1 MSDLP
6 SEGGR
11 YLRAPNGALIRLPD
25 TPPPEAEPE
34 AESELPASD
43 TPEPKRK
50 GGK

>member
-1 MSDLP
+1 MTDLP

-25 TPPPEAEPE
+25 EAPAPPEPEPE
-34 AESELPASD
+34 APAPA

>member
-1 MSDLP
+1 MTDLP

-25 TPPPEAEPE
+25 TPPPEPEPE
-34 AESELPASD
+34 AETP

>member
-1 MSDLP
+1 MTDLP

-25 TPPPEAEPE
+25 TPPPEPEPE
-34 AESELPASD
+34 AEAS
-43 TPEPKRK
+43 TSEPKRK

>member
-1 MSDLP
+1 MTDLP

-25 TPPPEAEPE
+25 TPPPEPEPEPE
-34 AESELPASD
+34 AEAS